1 LIGQYTPFPDAP
13 QITSLYIQFFLLIIK
28 SSKELAADT
37 LKKQNSKPYEWEHS
51 SWRDLGADM
60 IKLKEGDYLKIM
72 YSAVDPNEDPPL
84 RLNDVSIVPLGV
96 DG

>member
-1 LIGQYTPFPDAP
+1 
-13 QITSLYIQFFLLIIK
+13 
-28 SSKELAADT
+28 
-37 LKKQNSKPYEWEHS
+37 
-51 SWRDLGADM
+51 M